1 MCQAFEN
8 FIRINQDT
16 VFDDTKY
23 NEVTTSITIKID
35 YIAKGPIFL
44 IFLICIKYFC
54 AIGFLNE
61 VDTFK
66 SSSILIY

>member
-1 MCQAFEN
+1 MCQALEN

-16 VFDDTKY
+16 MFHDTKC

-35 YIAKGPIFL
+35 YIAKGPIFP
-44 IFLICIKYFC
+44 IFICIKYFC
-54 AIGFLNE
+54 TIGFLNE
-61 VDTFK
+61 IDTFK